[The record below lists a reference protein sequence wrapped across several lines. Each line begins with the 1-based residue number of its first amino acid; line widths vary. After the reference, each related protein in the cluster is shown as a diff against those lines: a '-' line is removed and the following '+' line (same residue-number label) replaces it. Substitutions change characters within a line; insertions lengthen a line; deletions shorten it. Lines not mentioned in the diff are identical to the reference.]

1 MATRVGAGDDKSS
14 LSGTQKKGT
23 TDSLDTASESFFTV
37 LKNSQAD
44 GDLRELLRSHLL
56 QVVGDRL
63 SNLNTLNK
71 KHKDAIIAGITHRM
85 LVHMVATFPNELL
98 KDIDA
103 IATESTQTTDD
114 QMWTFYANISLPICD
129 GLQSWAEELP

>member
-1 MATRVGAGDDKSS
+1 MATRVGAGDDKSP
-14 LSGTQKKGT
+14 LSSTQKKGT
-23 TDSLDTASESFFTV
+23 TDGLDKASDSFFTV

-44 GDLRELLRSHLL
+44 GNLRELLESHLL

-85 LVHMVATFPNELL
+85 LVQMVATFPKELL

-103 IATESTQTTDD
+103 YT
-114 QMWTFYANISLPICD
+114 
-129 GLQSWAEELP
+129 